1 LKRIFTAL
9 IFFAILIIQ
18 TSMGMHISI
27 FAITPNL
34 LLTFAVLMS
43 MNASAFKAGLL
54 GCLCGLGFDF
64 SSDGSIGYYGIAI
77 MYTCIFVSV
86 ISNKFYI
93 ESILASVVAVFI
105 TTFVCE
111 FVCLMFSDALFEEFS
126 LFHTTVRYILPE
138 SAVNALVSVLFVK
151 LTRWL
156 NNEYV
161 RGI

>member
-1 LKRIFTAL
+1 
-9 IFFAILIIQ
+9 
-18 TSMGMHISI
+18 
-27 FAITPNL
+27 
-34 LLTFAVLMS
+34 
-43 MNASAFKAGLL
+43 
-54 GCLCGLGFDF
+54 
-64 SSDGSIGYYGIAI
+64 